1 MKKMNKC
8 QNNILGV
15 GGSLLDL
22 MDLKYSTDW
31 YVLIKND

>member
-1 MKKMNKC
+1 MNKC